1 MRFEARVER
10 WPMRSPFRISG
21 QEFNMAEM
29 LVVQVRDGDLV
40 GYGEACGVYYRGD
53 GPDRML
59 EMALSVRDALAAGAD
74 RTRLQDLL
82 PDCGARNAID
92 CALWDL
98 EAKRSGR
105 PVWAMAGLKAA
116 VPLPSFFT
124 IGIDTPDAMAAA
136 ARTMTHAR
144 AIKLKLSGD
153 GDDGA
158 RVGAVRAARP
168 DAWLAVDGN
177 RGFTIDSI
185 NALVPMLETAGVRL
199 LEQPLAIGREGDMAG
214 LDGSI
219 PTAADESVQVAADLA
234 GLVGLFDI
242 VNIKLDKCG
251 GLTHALIMEKAARD
265 LGFQVMVG
273 NMTGTSWSQAPAF
286 VLGQLC
292 DYCDLDGPTFLAAD
306 RTPALWYADGLVY
319 CPDEVWG
326 GAR

>member
-1 MRFEARVER
+1 MRFDARVER

-21 QEFNMAEM
+21 KEFNTAEI
-29 LVVQVRDGDLV
+29 LVVDISDGDQV
-40 GYGEACGVYYRGD
+40 GHGEACGVYYRGD

-59 EMALSVRDALAAGAD
+59 EMALSMGDAVAAGAD
-74 RTRLQDLL
+74 RGALQDLL

-92 CALWDL
+92 CALWDI
-98 EAKRSGR
+98 EAKRAGQ
-105 PVWAMAGLKAA
+105 PVWALAGLKAA

-124 IGIDTPDAMAAA
+124 IGIDTPDSMAAS
-136 ARTMTHAR
+136 ARAMTHAR

-153 GDDGA
+153 GEDGA
-158 RVGAVRAARP
+158 RVAAVRAARP

-185 NALVPMLETAGVRL
+185 NALVPMLEAAGVRL
-199 LEQPLAIGREGDMAG
+199 LEQPLAIGCEADMAG
-214 LDGSI
+214 LDSAI
-219 PTAADESVQVAADLA
+219 PTAADESVQVVDDLPR
-234 GLVGLFDI
+234 LVGLFDI

-251 GLTHALIMEKAARD
+251 GLTHALAMERVARE

-292 DYCDLDGPTFLAAD
+292 DYCDLDGPTFLASD
-306 RTPALWYADGLVY
+306 RTPALWYADGLVH

-326 GAR
+326 GVR

>member
-21 QEFNMAEM
+21 QEFNMAEI
-29 LVVQVRDGDLV
+29 LVVQVQDGHLV
-40 GYGEACGVYYRGD
+40 GHGEACGVYYRGD

-59 EMALSVRDALAAGAD
+59 EMALSVEGAMAAGAD
-74 RTRLQDLL
+74 RSQLQELL

-105 PVWAMAGLKAA
+105 PVWALAGLKAA

-124 IGIDTPDAMAAA
+124 IGIDTPAAMATA

-144 AIKLKLSGD
+144 AIKLKLAGD
-153 GDDGA
+153 GEDKA
-158 RVGAVRAARP
+158 RVAAVRTARP

-185 NALVPMLETAGVRL
+185 NALVPTLEEAGVRL
-199 LEQPLAIGREGDMAG
+199 LEQPLAIGCEGDMAG

-219 PTAADESVQVAADLA
+219 PTAADESVQVTADLPR
-234 GLVGLFDI
+234 LVGLFDI
-242 VNIKLDKCG
+242 INIKLDKSG
-251 GLTHALIMEKAARD
+251 GLTHALAMEKAARE

-292 DYCDLDGPTFLAAD
+292 DYCDLDGPTFLATD
-306 RTPALWYADGLVY
+306 RTPAVRYADGLIY
-319 CPDEVWG
+319 CTDEVWG
-326 GAR
+326 GT